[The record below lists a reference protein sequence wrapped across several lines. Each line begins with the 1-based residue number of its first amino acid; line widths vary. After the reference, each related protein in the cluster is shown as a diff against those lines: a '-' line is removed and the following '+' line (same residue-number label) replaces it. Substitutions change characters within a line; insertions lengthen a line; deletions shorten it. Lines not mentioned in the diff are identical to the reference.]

1 MDSVRVFP
9 VQSSPV
15 RVLQHAVLTHI
26 KNSIISQELIELQ
39 SDEHEVLWLNVRP
52 RRLPRGFSSI
62 IIGVV
67 YHPPGADNESMR
79 DYIRDCL
86 TKIEAL
92 HPNCGIIIAGDFN
105 KFDAKNVTRLF
116 HLKHLINF
124 PTRGANKLD
133 QIFTN
138 LSEFY
143 ADVQRL
149 PPFGLSDH
157 LTIVMPPKVR
167 EKSEKPAA
175 ALLYAKLRIRAFV
188 LGLGKRRT

>member
-86 TKIEAL
+86 TKIKAL

-175 ALLYAKLRIRAFV
+175 APLYAKLRIRAFV